1 MQILDYTNIFTR
13 ATVGHF
19 HRPTLFIPEVL
30 NTLWTSKPAS
40 GIQIHPSGFL
50 NLSACNLKSVLS
62 RYLRQITYH
71 LGFDLLS
78 YLLLL
83 S

>member
-1 MQILDYTNIFTR
+1 MHILDYTSVFTC

-19 HRPTLFIPEVL
+19 RRPTLFIPEVL

-40 GIQIHPSGFL
+40 GIRIHPPGFL
-50 NLSACNLKSVLS
+50 NLNACNLKSVLP
-62 RYLRQITYH
+62 RYLRKNNP
-71 LGFDLLS
+71 S
-78 YLLLL
+78 PR